1 MQRGLSSFDIYVI
14 VSELQELIGSY
25 IEKIYQPSR
34 DELLIKIKNTTTN
47 KKETLYIKN
56 GELFCLTQKDFIV
69 PQQPSTFAMTCRKY
83 LQNGRITSIQQHEFD
98 RIILLKIGKKEGEY
112 GLIFEL
118 FQKGNI
124 ILENPEKI
132 ILLPLIKQ
140 QWSHRIIR
148 SRNAYVLPPSQLNPF
163 TLQYTQ
169 FQNIIKNSNSDMVRT
184 LAVQC
189 NLSGAYAEEICY
201 RAGIDKNI
209 KTKKI
214 EEKILKKIYNEL
226 QKFLTLFK
234 EKTFTFQYVKNKKEI
249 IDIIPVTFQ
258 SYQHYE
264 FEKISSFLRGL
275 AQFINKQ
282 TPKKQTKH
290 EQKIKQ
296 LQRQLDQQQQ
306 TLTKFQQ
313 QIKQKK
319 TEGDIIYLNYQ
330 NCQHLLN
337 EISELLQ
344 QKEKTQAI
352 EDINKKNIVKHFNP
366 QSNELIVFLKDEQ
379 QNEKQL
385 TLDFRKTVSEN
396 AEKAYQTS
404 KKFQEK
410 LHGAQKAIQET
421 NKKIQTLKEKE
432 ILEKEQKTQKTGK
445 QFWFERFRWF
455 ISQQG
460 NLVIAGRDAK
470 TNDII
475 VKKYLKETDRYIH
488 ADVHGAPSCIV
499 KSIDIHDNTVPI
511 SEKTLEEACIFAA
524 SYSKAWNQFADAQSY
539 WVFPE
544 QVSKTPQSGE
554 YVPKGA
560 FIIRGKRNHYRCKL
574 EIGIGEISIDNAT
587 KIMAAPVQSLTAHSK
602 KYIILQS
609 GPLQKTTISKNLA
622 KSFNVSQQ
630 IIDRLLPP
638 GGVTII
644 KTMGFELNKVK

>member
-14 VSELQELIGSY
+14 VSELQQLNGSY
-25 IEKIYQPSR
+25 IDKIYQPSR
-34 DELLIKIKNTTTN
+34 DELLIKINNSTTN
-47 KKETLYIKN
+47 KKQTIYIKN
-56 GELFCLTQKDFIV
+56 GELFCITQKEFTV
-69 PQQPSTFAMTCRKY
+69 PQNPSTFAMTCRKY
-83 LQNGRITSIQQHEFD
+83 LQNGRITAIQQHEFD

-112 GLIFEL
+112 TLIFEL

-132 ILLPLIKQ
+132 IILPLIKQ
-140 QWSHRIIR
+140 QWSHRVLR
-148 SRNAYVLPPSQLNPF
+148 SRNAYMPPPSQLNPF

-169 FQNIIKNSNSDMVRT
+169 FQNIIKNSNSDIVRT

-201 RAGIDKNI
+201 RAEIDKNI
-209 KTKKI
+209 KTKKL
-214 EEKILKKIYNEL
+214 EENDIKKIYSQL
-226 QKFLTLFK
+226 QDFLELFK
-234 EKTFTFQYVKNKKEI
+234 QKTFTFQYVKNQKEI
-249 IDIIPVTFQ
+249 IDIIPVSFQ
-258 SYQHYE
+258 SYHQYE
-264 FEKISSFLRGL
+264 FEKTSSFAEGL
-275 AQFINKQ
+275 ELFINKQ

-290 EQKIKQ
+290 QEKIKQ

-313 QIKQKK
+313 QINQKK
-319 TEGDIIYLNYQ
+319 IEGDIIYLNYQ
-330 NCQHLLN
+330 ICQHLLN

-352 EDINKKNIVKHFNP
+352 QDINKKSIVKNFNP
-366 QSNELIVFLKDEQ
+366 QSNELIIILKDQ
-379 QNEKQL
+379 HQNEKQL
-385 TLDFRKTVSEN
+385 QLDFRKTVSEN
-396 AEKAYQTS
+396 AENAYQSS

-410 LHGAQKAIQET
+410 LQGAQKAIQET
-421 NKKIQTLKEKE
+421 NAKIHSLQEKE

-455 ISQQG
+455 ISEQG

-470 TNDII
+470 TNDIM

-499 KSIDIHDNTVPI
+499 KSTDIHDGIVPI
-511 SEKTLEEACIFAA
+511 SDKTLEEACIFAA
-524 SYSKAWNQFADAQSY
+524 SYSKAWNQFADAQAY

-560 FIIRGKRNHYRCKL
+560 FIIRGKRNHYRCTL
-574 EIGIGEISIDNAT
+574 EIGIGEITIDNNT
-587 KIMAAPVQSLTAHSK
+587 KIMAAPVKSLTAHSQ
-602 KYIILQS
+602 KYILLQS
-609 GPLQKTTISKNLA
+609 GPIQKNTISKNLA

-644 KTMGFELNKVK
+644 KTIGFELKR